1 MSIDAR
7 EFRNALGQFSTGVC
21 LMTLNSATQGPLAL
35 TANSFASVSLDPPL
49 VLWSLQNNSD
59 VFDAYAAPQH
69 FGIGILSAEQ
79 QALSDRYARKGE
91 HQIDPEHFAEG
102 THGSPL
108 INMPWPTSSVLWKR
122 LTTAVTTLL
131 LWAGCWLCQCW
142 RAVTPCCF
150 IVVAIALWDS
160 LSRRQQLLSILGDW
174 PKAMISFR

>member
-108 INMPWPTSSVLWKR
+108 INNALANFECALEATYDGGDHTIIVGRVLAMSVLESGDP
-122 LTTAVTTLL
+122 LL
-131 LWAGCWLCQCW
+131 FYCGGY
-142 RAVTPCCF
+142 R
-150 IVVAIALWDS
+150 S
-160 LSRRQQLLSILGDW
+160 L
-174 PKAMISFR
+174 A